1 MKNYIF
7 IAVAA
12 SVLSIS
18 CSKNK
23 EDFGK
28 ELSDTI
34 LSIDRTSSDG
44 STLRTTFIY
53 DANGRIIS
61 TLRSYGQ
68 NGINGADTSTYAY
81 DGRTITRTAGST
93 VTKAVTDPDGRIVS
107 LTTALPDVTVTDS
120 FGYDISGRITEQR
133 GGTEVSVSW
142 DDNDMLSNTMTL
154 PGGIGVQTKRYAYG
168 SQTNNCDIDMVMLL
182 EEGLLSTNGW
192 LGFNF
197 GKVSGNVPV
206 RISDDTS
213 DKTYDY
219 TADSNGRIETVT
231 EYDGPDIKAKYV
243 ITYKQ

>member
-7 IAVAA
+7 IALAA
-12 SVLSIS
+12 SVLSVS

-34 LSIDRTSSDG
+34 LSIDRISSDG
-44 STLRTTFIY
+44 STFKTTFSY

-61 TLRSYGQ
+61 TLRSYRQ
-68 NGINGADTSTYAY
+68 NGINGTDTFTYEY
-81 DGRTITRTAGST
+81 EGRTITRTAGST

-107 LTTALPDVTVTDS
+107 LTTALPDVVVTDS
-120 FGYDISGRITEQR
+120 FDYDINGRITGQK
-133 GGTEVSVSW
+133 GGTEVSVAW
-142 DDNDMLSNTMTL
+142 DDRDMLSNTMIL
-154 PGGIGVQTKRYAYG
+154 PGGIGVQTKRYSYG
-168 SQTNNCDIDMVMLL
+168 SQINNCDIDMVMLL

-192 LGFNF
+192 LGFDF
-197 GKVSGNVPV
+197 GEVSRNVPV
-206 RISDDTS
+206 RISDGIS

-231 EYDGPDIKAKYV
+231 EYDGPDIKTKYV